1 MRGSSGVKRVG
12 KYELGRTL
20 GEGNFAKVKLGQ
32 DVESGRRVA
41 IKVMDKDRI
50 LQHRMVDQIKREVSI
65 MKMVRHP
72 NIVQLIEVLASRN
85 KIFMVL
91 EFAAGGELFDRIV
104 IALLVARSSPAL
116 SFPPPAISA
125 PCAPSGGVSVV
136 CARAQVYRGRLA
148 ESEARRYF
156 QQLVDAVDCCHAK
169 GVCHRDL
176 KPENLLV
183 DERGNLKVSDFGLSA
198 LPQQQHRDGLLHTT
212 CGTPNYVAPEVLHN
226 KGYDGRK
233 ADVWSCGVILFVL
246 LAGYVPFDEP
256 DLVLLYDK
264 ISRAHFKF
272 PEWFSPGVKRLITR
286 ILNPDPTTRPG
297 LEAIRRD
304 EWFQRDYQRA
314 YPLPDDT
321 EGAGGAEDVLLHA
334 RVRGEGGK
342 EGGMGG
348 GEWQGERGARE
359 GTGWKGAEG
368 GWHGGG
374 GGCADR
380 KCAVCCAMPSPC
392 PAPIPLA
399 YSSSSVHP
407 HSCPC
412 PAALSCACELPPPNQ
427 LHPVAE
433 LSVRVPHSPSLQ
445 ASLPVSLSPR
455 TTAAAAPPAALGG
468 REAQAGVAQEG
479 RAGGAGEGGA
489 GAGGA
494 GAGAGEEGPE
504 WVNAFDLIARAHALD
519 LGALFHRRAHPV
531 LRHTRFASRLP
542 PALIRSRL
550 LALAPAL
557 HAHAHA
563 NLFKVPCRGRG
574 L

>member
-50 LQHRMVDQIKREVSI
+50 LQHRMADQIKREVSI

-104 IALLVARSSPAL
+104 
-116 SFPPPAISA
+116 
-125 PCAPSGGVSVV
+125 
-136 CARAQVYRGRLA
+136 YRGRLA

-176 KPENLLV
+176 KFRHSLRRLQHLRVLPRILLLALISSHSVRGVACCDVAWHQPENLLV

-264 ISRAHFKF
+264 VCCSMIRAATLRFEPLLSRLLHAPCPVGRDASLVLHAQQPCLSHQQGSPLSLPSLPPSPLLSHCLFFRPLHQISRAHFKF

-286 ILNPDPTTRPG
+286 ILNPDPATVCMPCRLPPCVCRPPPYVC
-297 LEAIRRD
+297 R
-304 EWFQRDYQRA
+304 
-314 YPLPDDT
+314 LPP
-321 EGAGGAEDVLLHA
+321 
-334 RVRGEGGK
+334 
-342 EGGMGG
+342 
-348 GEWQGERGARE
+348 
-359 GTGWKGAEG
+359 
-368 GWHGGG
+368 
-374 GGCADR
+374 C
-380 KCAVCCAMPSPC
+380 VCRLPPYVCRPPSFTPPPYVWCPPSP
-392 PAPIPLA
+392 P
-399 YSSSSVHP
+399 P
-407 HSCPC
+407 HSCSSCVSPC
-412 PAALSCACELPPPNQ
+412 SLAPDPIRVCYLHAMCHLTATPSPARPHAPTNPSSL
-427 LHPVAE
+427 
-433 LSVRVPHSPSLQ
+433 PHSPLPSPPLFFLHPLFPAPRSL
-445 ASLPVSLSPR
+445 LPCPCGM
-455 TTAAAAPPAALGG
+455 AAA
-468 REAQAGVAQEG
+468 
-479 RAGGAGEGGA
+479 RAGGDTAGRVVSA
-489 GAGGA
+489 
-494 GAGAGEEGPE
+494 
-504 WVNAFDLIARAHALD
+504 
-519 LGALFHRRAHPV
+519 
-531 LRHTRFASRLP
+531 RLP
-542 PALIRSRL
+542 PRI
-550 LALAPAL
+550 PA
-557 HAHAHA
+557 A
-563 NLFKVPCRGRG
+563 
-574 L
+574 